1 MAAPEISRGS
11 FRTLAG
17 SVEKDGRT
25 RLLLVMPRSFRPE
38 YELITEGLE
47 INDDVSEP
55 ELNNK
60 NISESDDLNS
70 YENNNQFNVI
80 RENDSEIQMEPT
92 SIEWSLFDEKENETV
107 SDYKPN
113 KSLYKLLK

>member
-1 MAAPEISRGS
+1 MWR
-11 FRTLAG
+11 FRWTRKTNDKLD
-17 SVEKDGRT
+17 SNEKIVHFLGDEEDN
-25 RLLLVMPRSFRPE
+25 VNF
-38 YELITEGLE
+38 E

-92 SIEWSLFDEKENETV
+92 SIEWSLFDEK
-107 SDYKPN
+107 DK
-113 KSLYKLLK
+113 